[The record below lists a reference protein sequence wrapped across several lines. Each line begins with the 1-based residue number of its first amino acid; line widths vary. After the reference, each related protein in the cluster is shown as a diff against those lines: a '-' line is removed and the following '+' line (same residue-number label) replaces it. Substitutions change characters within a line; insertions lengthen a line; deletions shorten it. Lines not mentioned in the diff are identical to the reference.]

1 MEKCHQVLGP
11 GEKLGTANVH
21 LCLNQELLER
31 LKSKLCLST
40 YLPIIY
46 NFSSSIRWKII

>member
-31 LKSKLCLST
+31 LKSKLCLSV
-40 YLPIIY
+40 YLPTY
-46 NFSSSIRWKII
+46 HL